1 MRDGLDALEIGKYL
15 RENPNFFI
23 ENEEVLETLRIP
35 HQDKGTISLIEK
47 QLEISKMKQREA
59 QEQILGFFKN
69 ANENA
74 AIFKKTQS
82 FLREVIVGD
91 SQNKFF
97 ESLHSG
103 TYTHLGCEYSLIILG
118 KNESEISS
126 SIQVRDKKALSRDT
140 LKLFRSATP
149 ILGPLSKRQKKE
161 LFLQETKKARSFA
174 VVPIRDNQK
183 HIALFNLGHENP
195 EFFSEGKET
204 FFLEF
209 LADMFSVLIPKNL
222 KYLDEK
228 L

>member
-1 MRDGLDALEIGKYL
+1 MTDVLDALEIGKYL

-23 ENEEVLETLRIP
+23 DNEEVLETLRIP

-69 ANENA
+69 ASENA

-82 FLREVIVGD
+82 FLREAIVGD
-91 SQNKFF
+91 GQNKFF

-103 TYTHLGCEYSLIILG
+103 THTHLGCEYSLIILG
-118 KNESEISS
+118 RNESEISS
-126 SIQVRDKKALSRDT
+126 SIQVRDRESLSSDI

-161 LFLQETKKARSFA
+161 LFFQETKKARSFA
-174 VVPIRDNQK
+174 IVPIRDNQK
-183 HIALFNLGHENP
+183 DIALFNLGHENP
-195 EFFSEGKET
+195 DFFSERKET

-222 KYLDEK
+222 EHLNEK

>member
-1 MRDGLDALEIGKYL
+1 MRGVLDDVEIGKYL

-23 ENEEVLETLRIP
+23 DNEEVLEALRIP

-82 FLREVIVGD
+82 FLREAIVGD
-91 SQNKFF
+91 SENKFF

-103 TYTHLGCEYSLIILG
+103 THTHLGCEYSLIILG
-118 KNESEISS
+118 RNESEISS
-126 SIQVRDKKALSRDT
+126 FIQIRDKSSLSIEI

-161 LFLQETKKARSFA
+161 LFFQETKRAKSFA
-174 VVPIRDNQK
+174 IVPIRDNQK
-183 HIALFNLGHENP
+183 NIALFNLGHESP
-195 EFFSEGKET
+195 EFFSERKET

-222 KYLDEK
+222 KHLDEK